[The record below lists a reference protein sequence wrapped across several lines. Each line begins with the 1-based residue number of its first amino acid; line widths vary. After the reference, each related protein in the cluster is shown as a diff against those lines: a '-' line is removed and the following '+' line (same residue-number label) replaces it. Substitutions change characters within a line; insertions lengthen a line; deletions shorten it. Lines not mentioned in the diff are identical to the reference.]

1 MRDGTDLHQ
10 DRRCPR
16 EESGVAQQEDDDH
29 VELRVHGVAGGTP
42 ASLLQLAP
50 QQVPHPAE
58 EGDAEITEWRQPDP
72 PPHLRAWSWGSLTS
86 GRWYHAFY
94 LLLLPFMLAN
104 LAGWM
109 VVTEPGE
116 GERARP
122 VRFRATVL
130 AVRTVGLAVTV
141 LFVLWAQLVVAD
153 LAAYQYL
160 VRRAGQP
167 AWWVGVGTAATA
179 MVLLLVAALT
189 RLRPRRAWRS
199 SGIHTLA
206 WNVWTDPV
214 GDAALHHHQHP
225 MWNSPG
231 INVGLRRLHV
241 GGGLAVIAL
250 VATWDPWTLREPW
263 QSMAVVAFGLGVAGL
278 VVVLGLLAWIS
289 LSDGRPRGGYP
300 DRADCECFPDG
311 KRPCTPATGRG
322 LPPRALVRWGGWLLP
337 AAAVAL
343 AALSAMGLQWSAT
356 NGPAVLPAVRGAG
369 LWVAVAI
376 LAGSVLVAVGAG
388 WRSGRPAQRANAPG
402 LLLLAAAVGA
412 LLGAGLAEQVA
423 RLLGGGCADEACL
436 LVGEHV
442 DWLAVAIVGILAVVL
457 TVVAAVAAIRLRA
470 ERAAQRRG
478 AAEPPAGLASITK
491 QASWLMVLVG
501 GLGAVTA
508 TGGVALIL
516 TWQGLRP
523 VETTVPAV
531 VEWVVV
537 LALGVAA
544 AVAGA
549 MWLMRV
555 RWPRWG
561 RIVGGVVLAVVVGSI
576 VVPVLTEADPSWSLQ
591 VLGVPVPPTTFPQF
605 ALAVAV
611 VLPTAIL
618 LRRIVAGLT
627 NAEVRRGVGV
637 LWDVGTFWPRWFHPF
652 APPTYSDRAVTSMVR
667 RIEDH
672 ARSSPDPLL
681 VAAHSQGGVIAG
693 TAVLGTARYA
703 DLRSIGLLTFG
714 SPWRRLYAEFFP
726 AYFSIRTDKALYDR
740 LAGRWRNLFRATD
753 PIGGPV
759 GCAGVDVPTLEGL
772 GRRHSD
778 YWLEGEYAT
787 AATELLD
794 LTAAP
799 CTVASSG

>member
-1 MRDGTDLHQ
+1 
-10 DRRCPR
+10 
-16 EESGVAQQEDDDH
+16 VAHDH

-50 QQVPHPAE
+50 RQVDRPATAG
-58 EGDAEITEWRQPDP
+58 EGDAEIIEWCQPDP

-116 GERARP
+116 PQDDRARP

-141 LFVLWAQLVVAD
+141 LFVLWAQLIVAD

-167 AWWVGVGTAATA
+167 TWWVGVGTAATA
-179 MVLLLVAALT
+179 AVLLLVAALT
-189 RLRPRRAWRS
+189 RLRPRWAWRG
-199 SGIHTLA
+199 SGIHTRA
-206 WNVWTDPV
+206 WDVWTDPV
-214 GDAALHHHQHP
+214 GNAALHHHQHP

-250 VATWDPWTLREPW
+250 VATWDPGALREPW
-263 QSMAVVAFGLGVAGL
+263 QWMAVVAFGLGVAGL
-278 VVVLGLLAWIS
+278 AVVLGLLAWIS
-289 LSDGRPRGGYP
+289 LADGRPPGGYP
-300 DRADCECFPDG
+300 DRAECECFPDG

-322 LPPRALVRWGGWLLP
+322 LPPRALVRWGSWLLP
-337 AAAVAL
+337 AAATAL
-343 AALSAMGLQWSAT
+343 ATLSAAGLEWSAA

-369 LWVAVAI
+369 LWVALAI
-376 LAGSVLVAVGAG
+376 LAGSALVAVGAG

-402 LLLLAAAVGA
+402 VLLLAAAVGA

-423 RLLGGGCADEACL
+423 RLLGGGCAGEACL

-442 DWLAVAIVGILAVVL
+442 DWLAVALVGILAVVL
-457 TVVAAVAAIRLRA
+457 TVATAVAAVRVRA

-478 AAEPPAGLASITK
+478 VAELPAGLASITR

-501 GLGAVTA
+501 GLGAATA
-508 TGGVALIL
+508 AGGVVLIL
-516 TWQGLRP
+516 TWRGLRP

-531 VEWVVV
+531 VAWVVV
-537 LALGVAA
+537 LAMGGAA
-544 AVAGA
+544 AGAGA

-555 RWPRWG
+555 RWPRWS
-561 RIVGGVVLAVVVGSI
+561 RIVGGVVLAVLVGSI
-576 VVPVLTEADPSWSLQ
+576 VVPVLTDADPSWSLQ

-611 VLPTAIL
+611 VLPTAVL
-618 LRRIVAGLT
+618 LRRLVAGLT

-637 LWDVGTFWPRWFHPF
+637 LWDVGTFWPRWFHPL

-672 ARSSPDPLL
+672 ARSGPDTLL

-714 SPWRRLYAEFFP
+714 SPWHRLYAEFFP
-726 AYFSIRTDKALYDR
+726 AYFSSQTDKALYDR

-759 GCAGVDVPTLEGL
+759 GCVGVDAPTLADPV

-778 YWLEGEYAT
+778 YWLEREYAD
-787 AATELLD
+787 AVAELLD
-794 LTAAP
+794 RTAASCRVASSTAAP
-799 CTVASSG
+799 QR